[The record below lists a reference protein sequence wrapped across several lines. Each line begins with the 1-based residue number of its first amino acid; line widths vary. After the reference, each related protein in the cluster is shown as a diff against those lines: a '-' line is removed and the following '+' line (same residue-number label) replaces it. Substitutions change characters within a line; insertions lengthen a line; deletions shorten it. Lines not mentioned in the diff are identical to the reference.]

1 MMNVEDLRSYCLS
14 LDSDVVE
21 KFPFTAFKYAKDVLV
36 FYISGHM
43 FCYFDINDLSNVTVK
58 CDPDSIPE
66 LEDHY
71 DWISKPYNGNAKY
84 WIGMD
89 AYRADNELFKQLI
102 RKSYEIVKKGN
113 KTKKR
118 KMNVFEMKFAKVF
131 PMLIAKAERK
141 GRTREEVYE
150 LTEWLTGYSND
161 ELDHLLNS
169 DTTYGE
175 FFDRAPQMNPAC
187 MNFKGRICGVRIE
200 EIEDPKMRDMR
211 VLDKLVDELVKGKP
225 VEKILNL

>member
-14 LDSDVVE
+14 LDTDVVE

-141 GRTREEVYE
+141 GRT
-150 LTEWLTGYSND
+150 
-161 ELDHLLNS
+161 
-169 DTTYGE
+169 
-175 FFDRAPQMNPAC
+175 
-187 MNFKGRICGVRIE
+187 
-200 EIEDPKMRDMR
+200 
-211 VLDKLVDELVKGKP
+211 
-225 VEKILNL
+225 

>member
-14 LDSDVVE
+14 LDADVVE

-66 LEDHY
+66 LEEHY

-89 AYRADNELFKQLI
+89 AYRADNETLKQLI
-102 RKSYEIVKKGN
+102 RASYEIVKEDH
-113 KTKKR
+113 KTKKTHNKCIR
-118 KMNVFEMKFAKVF
+118 N
-131 PMLIAKAERK
+131 
-141 GRTREEVYE
+141 EVRN
-150 LTEWLTGYSND
+150 GVP
-161 ELDHLLNS
+161 
-169 DTTYGE
+169 DTHRQ
-175 FFDRAPQMNPAC
+175 D
-187 MNFKGRICGVRIE
+187 
-200 EIEDPKMRDMR
+200 
-211 VLDKLVDELVKGKP
+211 
-225 VEKILNL
+225 